1 MYGTEV
7 PKPKL
12 GLDFR
17 PGMEPKCGTKMPK
30 SKLGLGF
37 GFGNT
42 ALYFI
47 SLLYTAIV
55 SYKSEFRSLTNAQ
68 QDFPEQRR
76 KANPTYHRTLG
87 SFFKMSLPGICAWVG
102 IKFQS
107 HKLSFLL
114 SPKHPLKIDNIGPL
128 IALTMAVIM
137 IPPLT
142 YNYKLEKL
150 GKKRG

>member
-1 MYGTEV
+1 MAI
-7 PKPKL
+7 
-12 GLDFR
+12 
-17 PGMEPKCGTKMPK
+17 EPECGTKMPK
-30 SKLGLGF
+30 SELGLGF
-37 GFGNT
+37 RVGSM
-42 ALYFI
+42 ALYLI
-47 SLLYTAIV
+47 SLLYTDLV
-55 SYKSEFRSLTNAQ
+55 SYKFESRSLTNARQ
-68 QDFPEQRR
+68 YFPEQRR

-102 IKFQS
+102 TKFQS